1 MTDRDK
7 PGACDEDGALRRLLR
22 AAAADAD
29 ATDLHPAFAA
39 RVTAR
44 AFAAPPPAPAQ
55 TLALA
60 ARPLIP
66 ALAGV
71 ALVFSAWGAYETVQ
85 LERAQRSSLER
96 VLAGE
101 GGGDALLAAVL
112 LDGGGAP
119 ASRGRR

>member
-1 MTDRDK
+1 MSETKVPAGRGEDR
-7 PGACDEDGALRRLLR
+7 ALRRLLH
-22 AAAADAD
+22 AASADAD
-29 ATDLHPAFAA
+29 AADLHPAFAA

-44 AFAAPPPAPAQ
+44 ALAASPPARVQ

-71 ALVFSAWGAYETVQ
+71 ALVVSAWGTYETVQ

-119 ASRGRR
+119 AARGRR